1 MVLSRDRAASALGG
15 CADLSDFRR
24 GALRSFLSSL
34 SDNELIAMRIGDGA
48 SNDEIAGYLD
58 GEEKRSGEMIMR

>member
-1 MVLSRDRAASALGG
+1 MALTRDRAESALGG